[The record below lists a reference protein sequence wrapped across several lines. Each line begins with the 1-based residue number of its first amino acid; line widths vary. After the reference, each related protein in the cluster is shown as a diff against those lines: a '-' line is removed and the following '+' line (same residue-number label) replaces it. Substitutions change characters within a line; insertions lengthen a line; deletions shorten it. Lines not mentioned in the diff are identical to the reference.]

1 MPPGQGRGACG
12 PRDRLAGDGAGGL
25 ESPIRSVSP
34 ASIRVAPLAKPS
46 EPTPVP
52 LPSPKLAALLAWLFP
67 GLGHLYQGRRA
78 KGVLFMASI
87 VSLFVAGMV
96 IGEGK
101 VAYAST
107 LPLSPIR
114 GYLYDGWP
122 FLCQSGIGV
131 VAIPGWMER
140 ARYMAGEDLMLVPAL
155 YPPPTGE
162 RAVRAPEALLVSIDE
177 SGNKVRHPD
186 GPAKRRYDLGFRFEV
201 GMVYTVI
208 AGLLNLLVIY
218 DAHSG
223 PMVAEQEQDPDDDS
237 ACDAPTD

>member
-1 MPPGQGRGACG
+1 M
-12 PRDRLAGDGAGGL
+12 
-25 ESPIRSVSP
+25 
-34 ASIRVAPLAKPS
+34 
-46 EPTPVP
+46 
-52 LPSPKLAALLAWLFP
+52 
-67 GLGHLYQGRRA
+67 YQGRRA

-87 VSLFVAGMV
+87 VTLFVAGMV

-114 GYLYDGWP
+114 AYLYDGWP
-122 FLCQSGIGV
+122 FICQSGIGV
-131 VAIPGWMER
+131 VAIPGWLER
-140 ARYMAGEDLMLVPAL
+140 SRYMAGEGPLLIPAL
-155 YPPPTGE
+155 YPPPMDE
-162 RAVRAPEALLVSIDE
+162 RDARARRMDLTSIDE
-177 SGNKVRHPD
+177 SGERVQHPN

-223 PMVAEQEQDPDDDS
+223 PMLAEEEPVEKDSPPDS
-237 ACDAPTD
+237 AAD

>member
-1 MPPGQGRGACG
+1 MAEPT
-12 PRDRLAGDGAGGL
+12 
-25 ESPIRSVSP
+25 
-34 ASIRVAPLAKPS
+34 
-46 EPTPVP
+46 EPTPVR
-52 LPSPKLAALLAWLFP
+52 LPNPMTAALLAWLFP

-87 VSLFVAGMV
+87 VGLFVAGML
-96 IGEGK
+96 IGGGK

-107 LPLSPIR
+107 LPFSPVR
-114 GYLYDGWP
+114 SYVYDGWP
-122 FLCQSGIGV
+122 FLCQSGIGA
-131 VAIPGWMER
+131 VAIPGWIER
-140 ARYMAGEDLMLVPAL
+140 SRYLAGEDALLVPAL

-162 RAVRAPEALLVSIDE
+162 RALRAPEGELTSIDQ

-208 AGLLNLLVIY
+208 AGLLNLLVVY

-223 PMVAEQEQDPDDDS
+223 PMLPEEDEGGETESDDDPK
-237 ACDAPTD
+237 D